1 MNSIGLCKKVELHIH
16 LEGAASPAF
25 VREICQS
32 SGKQTPEVFDK
43 SGNYNWQNFE
53 QFLRIYE
60 VVTNLFLNEENF
72 EALIRHVLDKQVKE
86 NVIYTEIF
94 LGPHLWSERPSE
106 RWERFLSI
114 SRKVADE
121 YKKKY
126 GIYTYF
132 IIVCIRHFGPE
143 KALEAAKFASK
154 VKTKNVVGFGMAGD
168 EKKFKASD
176 FIESFNYARQSGLG
190 ITAHAGE
197 MCGAKSV
204 DEAMQLGVTRIG
216 HGVRSRESEE
226 TICKLLEKNILLEIC
241 PGSNIA
247 LGLYPSL
254 KEHPINFLLNKNL
267 PISISTDDPPFF
279 STTLSK
285 EYEDLHNVFGWK
297 EETFNKINQQ
307 SLKFA
312 FCESSLKE
320 KLIQQLQR
328 EKNGKLD
335 NY

>member
-1 MNSIGLCKKVELHIH
+1 MNSFALCKKVELHIH

-32 SGKQTPEVFDK
+32 NSKQIPEVFNK
-43 SGNYNWQNFE
+43 SGNYNWQNFD

-60 VVTNLFLNEENF
+60 IVTNLFLEEKYF
-72 EALIRHVLDKQVKE
+72 ESLIRHVLDKQVKE
-86 NVIYTEIF
+86 NIIYTEIF
-94 LGPHLWSERPSE
+94 LGPHLWSDRPTE
-106 RWERFLSI
+106 RWDCFLNI
-114 SRKVADE
+114 ARKVADE
-121 YKKKY
+121 YEKIY

-132 IIVCIRHFGPE
+132 IIVCIRHLGPE
-143 KALEAAKFASK
+143 KALEAAKFASRI
-154 VKTKNVVGFGMAGD
+154 KTKNVVGFGMAGD

-176 FIESFNYARQSGLG
+176 FIESFNHARKSGLG
-190 ITAHAGE
+190 ITVHAGE
-197 MCGAKSV
+197 ICGPKSV
-204 DEAMQLGVTRIG
+204 DEAIQLGVTRIG
-216 HGVRSRESEE
+216 HGIRSRESEE
-226 TICKLLEKNILLEIC
+226 TIVRLLEKNILLEIC

-285 EYEDLHNVFGWK
+285 EYQDLHNVFGWD
-297 EETFNKINQQ
+297 EDTFNRINQQ

-312 FCESSLKE
+312 FCDSSLKE
-320 KLIQQLQR
+320 KLLQQLQR
-328 EKNGKLD
+328 EKNGKFD